1 MGSSNSLLI
10 LLLLAGV
17 LLVFGIVTIFI
28 IISIARRPK
37 AKSMDS
43 KKQGGLKANGPNAWE
58 EAGKRISEDD

>member
-1 MGSSNSLLI
+1 MGSANSLLI

-17 LLVFGIVTIFI
+17 LIVFGIVTIFI

-37 AKSMDS
+37 AKSMDP
-43 KKQGGLKANGPNAWE
+43 KKQVGLKVNSPNAWE

>member
-1 MGSSNSLLI
+1 MGSANSLLI

-37 AKSMDS
+37 EKSMDP
-43 KKQGGLKANGPNAWE
+43 KKQVGLKANGPNAWE
-58 EAGKRISEDD
+58 EAGKRISEGD